1 MKRIFILSMT
11 LFALSASSALT
22 ACNPDDGTANPGTA
36 TPAPNPRPD
45 PAPDPD
51 PNPDPDPSA
60 GSRFGLIHG
69 QVRRQRRGTG
79 FQGPAPDDGDHER
92 PEPQRKILRPA
103 AKSPDRGIRSRRYPR
118 RRYHALRRK
127 DAGTVLQVV
136 PDFVQLH
143 PDRKRGRSRRTRKR
157 IGSRK
162 RPDRIRTAP
171 LNGGIKNRDRLLEVR
186 D

>member
-60 GSRFGLIHG
+60 GSRMRISIGSAAFTAKFEDNAAARAFKALLSMTATMNDLNRNEKYCDLP
-69 QVRRQRRGTG
+69 QNLPTAASAPGTIR
-79 FQGPAPDDGDHER
+79 AGDIMLYGAR
-92 PEPQRKILRPA
+92 TLVLFY
-103 AKSPDRGIRSRRYPR
+103 KSFPTSYS
-118 RRYHALRRK
+118 Y
-127 DAGTVLQVV
+127 T
-136 PDFVQLH
+136 
-143 PDRKRGRSRRTRKR
+143 R
-157 IGSRK
+157 IGSVDD
-162 RPDRIRTAP
+162 PDGLESALGAGNVRIAFEP
-171 LNGGIKNRDRLLEVR
+171 LR
-186 D
+186 